1 MSNRAA
7 WIKSPHAKLTVEEAP
22 MYTPDKGEV
31 LVKVH
36 AVSVQPVDWKIQDYN
51 FFVNSYP
58 FILGTDTAGIVE
70 EVGEGVTHVR
80 KGDRVLGYVVDPLL
94 KSPWPHPTLH
104 FYRHMLGLGTG
115 NSKHSGF
122 QEYAVVSGT
131 TVAAIPSS
139 ISFEEAVVLPLAL
152 STAAAGLYQP
162 EFLGLNFPSASSP
175 APTGKAVLV
184 WGAASSVGT
193 VAVQL
198 AKASGYKVV
207 TTASPHNFEYAKLL
221 GADAVFDY
229 RDEQVVEKLVEALKG
244 SEFAGVYDA
253 ISENGSVEKSAEV
266 ASRVGGKQFVATVL
280 PPPEKLAGEVKAAAV
295 FAVTVATTHAEVGT
309 HLYGTFV
316 PAALENGSLKC
327 KPEPLVVGK
336 GLESVQ
342 HGLDVQK
349 KGVSAKKVVITLV

>member
-7 WIKSPHAKLTVEEAP
+7 WIKAPHAKLTVEEAP
-22 MYTPDKGEV
+22 MYTPEKGEV

-36 AVSVQPVDWKIQDYN
+36 AVSVQPVDWKIQDYD
-51 FFVNSYP
+51 FFVKSYP
-58 FILGTDTAGIVE
+58 FILGTDTAGVVE

-80 KGDRVLGYVVDPLL
+80 KGDRVLG
-94 KSPWPHPTLH
+94 
-104 FYRHMLGLGTG
+104 HMLGLGTG

-122 QEYAVVSGT
+122 QEYAIVSGT
-131 TVAAIPSS
+131 TVAAIPAS
-139 ISFEEAVVLPLAL
+139 ISFEDAVVLPLAL

-162 EFLGLNFPSASSP
+162 EFLGLNFPSASAP
-175 APTGKAVLV
+175 APTGKAILV

-207 TTASPHNFEYAKLL
+207 TTASPHNFEYAKSL

-229 RDEQVVEKLVEALKG
+229 RDEKVVDKLVEALQG

-327 KPEPLVVGK
+327 KPEPLIVGK

>member
-80 KGDRVLGYVVDPLL
+80 KGDRVLG
-94 KSPWPHPTLH
+94 
-104 FYRHMLGLGTG
+104 HMLGLGTG